1 MVDWRVLISLASWKR
16 KRGPKTGSAVLY
28 SAKSGLKRL
37 PRGLQAVF
45 IAVQEMKN
53 KKADQSAG
61 KARLFATDALPVIHK
76 TRHHITQNFGRNLVL
91 ITP

>member
-1 MVDWRVLISLASWKR
+1 MMVDWRVLISLASWKR

-61 KARLFATDALPVIHK
+61 KARLVYLPQ
-76 TRHHITQNFGRNLVL
+76 TRCRLYTKQGITSRRISAETSF
-91 ITP
+91 